1 VEKRSL
7 EGSGSGPGFGVTGLG
22 LTVAASPVARDAGQ
36 ITRCGLLAYALAPSV
51 EMLLGFGIIWSSIPI
66 KYVLT

>member
-7 EGSGSGPGFGVTGLG
+7 EGSGSGPGFGVTGLR
-22 LTVAASPVARDAGQ
+22 LAVAASPVAGDAGQ
-36 ITRCGLLAYALAPSV
+36 ITRCGPLAYTLAPSV
-51 EMLLGFGIIWSSIPI
+51 EMLLGFGLIWSLIPI